1 MIPCRGANC
10 TSFELEK
17 EVSCLDKSPCR
28 GGVRA
33 VAVAFA
39 TVLAL
44 LLAVSFPGLA
54 KAADDPTITVTSQE
68 GDHTYGAYQVFKGD
82 LAKVD
87 DKQVLSNIE
96 WGTGVNSDALLTAVA
111 DANILDGVTAA
122 SSAADVAKALEGADS
137 EKALAF
143 AKLVSKNLSTTKA
156 DFTKTGDAAPFTY
169 KTGTIDPGYY
179 VVVDTDTSASALT
192 TPILQ
197 VVGPVKVESKSSV
210 PTSDKKVQEN
220 SGLAEGQVNDGETA
234 YDVRANYEI
243 GQDVPF
249 LLTGTVSKNIA
260 DYTTYKYAFV
270 DELSKGFDFNADSVE
285 VYVGTTKVDAAKYEV
300 TQETIADA
308 GDYEDGTRIRIDF
321 ANLKDVPGVTADSTI
336 TVRYTAKLNE
346 KSEAGK
352 AQPNK
357 VHVEY
362 SKSASDDE
370 GEPGKTPDT
379 EVYVF
384 TYKVDSEKV
393 DADNPKTKLEGAEFR
408 LVNADKT
415 KAATIT
421 NDKIVGWTELDGGT
435 TITVPNGGQF
445 SIEGL
450 DADVQYYLE
459 ETKAPTGY
467 NLPTGDAKYTSIKL
481 TATIKTE
488 DGQKP
493 VVDVL
498 ELDQVADATPADGTF
513 STLQIKNSKGS
524 TLPETGGIGTTIFTI
539 VGVTA
544 MVAAAGGFVLRNRK
558 KA

>member
-1 MIPCRGANC
+1 MSRQI
-10 TSFELEK
+10 SMQ
-17 EVSCLDKSPCR
+17 

-44 LLAVSFPGLA
+44 LLAVSFPGVA

-68 GDHTYGAYQVFKGD
+68 GDHTYGAYQVFKGE
-82 LAKVD
+82 LAEVD
-87 DKQVLSNIE
+87 GNKVLSNIE
-96 WGTGVNSDALLTAVA
+96 WGTGVDSAALLTAVV
-111 DANILDGVTAA
+111 DANLLDGVTAA
-122 SSAADVAKALEGADS
+122 SSAADVAKALEKADS
-137 EKALAF
+137 DKALAF
-143 AKLVSKNLSTTKA
+143 AKLVSKNLSGTKA
-156 DFTKTGDAAPFTY
+156 DFTKTGATAPFTY
-169 KTGTIDPGYY
+169 KTGKVDPGYY
-179 VVVDTDTSASALT
+179 VVVDTDTKAAALT

-197 VVGPVKVESKSSV
+197 VVGPVTVASKSSV
-210 PTSDKKVQEN
+210 PTSDKKVQETTGIDT
-220 SGLAEGQVNDGETA
+220 SKVNDGETA
-234 YDVRANYEI
+234 YNVTANYEI
-243 GQDVPF
+243 GADVPF
-249 LLTGTVSKNIA
+249 LLTGTVSKNLA
-260 DYTTYKYAFV
+260 DYKTYKYAFV
-270 DELSKGFDFNADSVE
+270 DELSKGFTFNAASVE
-285 VYVGTTKVDAAKYEV
+285 VYVGKTKVEADKYKV
-300 TQETIADA
+300 TSESITDA
-308 GDYEDGTRIRIDF
+308 GDYKDGTRIRIDF
-321 ANLKDVPGVTADSTI
+321 ANLKDVQGVTADSTI

-352 AQPNK
+352 PQPNK

-370 GEPGKTPDT
+370 GEPKGKTPEK

-393 DADNPKTKLEGAEFR
+393 DADKPETKLQGAEFR

-415 KAATIT
+415 KAAIIADGKLT
-421 NDKIVGWTELDGGT
+421 GWADNVNGGT
-435 TITVPNGGQF
+435 TLAVPAGGQF

-481 TATIKTE
+481 TATVKTE
-488 DGQKP
+488 VGQKP
-493 VVDVL
+493 AVDVL
-498 ELDQVADATPADGTF
+498 KLDQVADATPADGTF

>member
-1 MIPCRGANC
+1 MSRPISVP
-10 TSFELEK
+10 E
-17 EVSCLDKSPCR
+17 
-28 GGVRA
+28 GVRA

-44 LLAVSFPGLA
+44 LLAVSFPGVA

-82 LAKVD
+82 LADVEGK
-87 DKQVLSNIE
+87 KVLSNIE
-96 WGTGVNSDALLTAVA
+96 WGTGVNSGALLTAVA
-111 DANILDGVTAA
+111 GANLLNGITAG
-122 SSAADVAKALEGADS
+122 SSAADVAKALEGADGA
-137 EKALAF
+137 KALAF
-143 AKLVSKNLSTTKA
+143 AKLVSKNLSGTKA
-156 DFTKTGDAAPFTY
+156 DFTKTGNEAPYTY
-169 KTGTIDPGYY
+169 KTAKVDPGYY
-179 VVVDTDTSASALT
+179 VVVDTDTNAAALT

-197 VVGPVKVESKSSV
+197 VVGPVEVASKSSV
-210 PTSDKKVQEN
+210 PTSGKKVQETTGIDT
-220 SGLAEGQVNDGETA
+220 SKVNDGETA
-234 YDVRANYEI
+234 YDVTANYEI
-243 GQDVPF
+243 GADVPF

-260 DYTTYKYAFV
+260 DYNTYKYAFV
-270 DELSKGFDFNADSVE
+270 DELSKGFTFNADSVK
-285 VYVGTTKVDAAKYEV
+285 VFVGTAPVAATQYKVTSEPI
-300 TQETIADA
+300 TDA
-308 GDYEDGTRIRIDF
+308 GDYQDGTRIRIDF
-321 ANLKDVPGVTADSTI
+321 ANLKDVTGVTPDSTI

-352 AQPNK
+352 PQPNK

-393 DADNPKTKLEGAEFR
+393 DADKPETKLQGAEFR

-415 KAATIT
+415 KAATIA
-421 NDKIVGWTELDGGT
+421 DGKITGWAADVDGGT
-435 TITVPNGGQF
+435 TFAVPAGGQF

-467 NLPTGDAKYTSIKL
+467 NFPTGDAKYTSIKL
-481 TATIKTE
+481 TATVKTE
-488 DGQKP
+488 EGQKP
-493 VVDVL
+493 AVTELKLGEKTDVS
-498 ELDQVADATPADGTF
+498 PADGTF

>member
-1 MIPCRGANC
+1 MSRQI
-10 TSFELEK
+10 SMQ
-17 EVSCLDKSPCR
+17 

-44 LLAVSFPGLA
+44 LLAVSFPGVA

-68 GDHTYGAYQVFKGD
+68 GDHTYGAYQVFKGE
-82 LAKVD
+82 LAEVD
-87 DKQVLSNIE
+87 GNKVLSNIE
-96 WGTGVNSDALLTAVA
+96 WGTGVNSDALLNALVQENLLT
-111 DANILDGVTAA
+111 GVTAQ
-122 SSAADVAKALEGADS
+122 SSAADVAKALESADS
-137 EKALAF
+137 AKALAF
-143 AKLVSKNLSTTKA
+143 AKLVSKNLSATKA
-156 DFTKTGDAAPFTY
+156 DFTKTGNEAPYTY
-169 KTGTIDPGYY
+169 KTGKVDAGYY
-179 VVVDTDTSASALT
+179 VVVDTDTNAAALT

-197 VVGPVKVESKSSV
+197 VVGPVEVVSKSSV
-210 PTSDKKVQEN
+210 PTSGKKVQETTGIDT
-220 SGLAEGQVNDGETA
+220 SKVNDGETA
-234 YDVRANYEI
+234 YHVTANYEI
-243 GQDVPF
+243 GMDVPF
-249 LLTGTVSKNIA
+249 LLTGTVSKNLA
-260 DYTTYKYAFV
+260 DYKTYKYAFV
-270 DELSKGFDFNADSVE
+270 DELSKGFTFNAGSVE
-285 VYVGTTKVDAAKYEV
+285 VYVGKTKVDAGKYKV
-300 TQETIADA
+300 TSESISDA
-308 GDYEDGTRIRIDF
+308 GDYNDGTRVRVAFD
-321 ANLKDVPGVTADSTI
+321 NLKDVPGVTADSVI

-352 AQPNK
+352 PQPNK

-362 SKSASDDE
+362 SKSASEDE
-370 GEPGKTPDT
+370 GEPKGNTPDT

-393 DADNPKTKLEGAEFR
+393 DADKPETKLQGAEFR

-415 KAATIT
+415 KAATI
-421 NDKIVGWTELDGGT
+421 NNGKITGWTDLNGGT
-435 TITVPNGGQF
+435 SITVPNGGQF

-467 NLPTGDAKYTSIKL
+467 NLPSGDAKYTSIML
-481 TATIKTE
+481 TATVKA
-488 DGQKP
+488 DPGQKP
-493 VVDVL
+493 AVNVL
-498 ELDQVADATPADGTF
+498 KLGQVADTTPADGTF

>member
-1 MIPCRGANC
+1 MRTARLSN
-10 TSFELEK
+10 SRRK
-17 EVSCLDKSPCR
+17 SYVSTNLHA

-44 LLAVSFPGLA
+44 LLAVSFPGVA

-68 GDHTYGAYQVFKGD
+68 GDHTYGAYQVFKGE
-82 LAKVD
+82 LAEVD
-87 DKQVLSNIE
+87 GNKVLSNIE
-96 WGTGVNSDALLTAVA
+96 WGTGVKPTELLAAVAGANLLTG
-111 DANILDGVTAA
+111 ITAG
-122 SSAADVAKALEGADS
+122 SSAADVAKALESADS
-137 EKALAF
+137 AKALAF

-156 DFTKTGDAAPFTY
+156 DFTKSGTAAPFTY
-169 KTGTIDPGYY
+169 KTGKVDAGYY
-179 VVVDTDTSASALT
+179 VVVDTDTNAAALT

-197 VVGPVKVESKSSV
+197 VVGPVTVASKSSV
-210 PTSDKKVQEN
+210 PTSGKKVQETT
-220 SGLAEGQVNDGETA
+220 GVAENQVNDGETA
-234 YDVRANYEI
+234 YDVTANYEI
-243 GQDVPF
+243 GMDVPF

-260 DYTTYKYAFV
+260 DYTTYKYTFV
-270 DELSKGFDFNADSVE
+270 DELSKGFTFNADSVE
-285 VYVGTTKVDAAKYEV
+285 VYVGTTKVDAANYKV
-300 TQETIADA
+300 TQETITDA
-308 GDYEDGTRIRIDF
+308 GDYKDGTRIRVAFD
-321 ANLKDVPGVTADSTI
+321 NLKDVPGVTADSTI

-352 AQPNK
+352 PQPNK

-362 SKSASDDE
+362 SKSASDDQ

-393 DADNPKTKLEGAEFR
+393 DADKPETKLQGAEFR

-415 KAATIT
+415 KAAIISNGKIT
-421 NDKIVGWTELDGGT
+421 GWAADVAGGT
-435 TITVPNGGQF
+435 TFAVPAGGKF
-445 SIEGL
+445 SVEGL

-481 TATIKTE
+481 TATVKTQE
-488 DGQKP
+488 GQKP
-493 VVDVL
+493 AVDVL
-498 ELDQVADATPADGTF
+498 QLGADADKTPADGTF

>member
-1 MIPCRGANC
+1 M
-10 TSFELEK
+10 
-17 EVSCLDKSPCR
+17 
-28 GGVRA
+28 
-33 VAVAFA
+33 
-39 TVLAL
+39 
-44 LLAVSFPGLA
+44 A

-68 GDHTYGAYQVFKGD
+68 GDHTYGAYQVFKGV
-82 LAKVD
+82 LADVD
-87 DKQVLSNIE
+87 GNKVLSNIE
-96 WGTGVNSDALLTAVA
+96 WGTGVKSTELLTAVA
-111 DANILDGVTAA
+111 GANLLDGVTAG
-122 SSAADVAKALEGADS
+122 SSAADVAKALEKAGSD
-137 EKALAF
+137 KALAF
-143 AKLVSKNLSTTKA
+143 AKLVSKNLSGTKA
-156 DFTKTGDAAPFTY
+156 DFTKTGNEAPYTY
-169 KTGTIDPGYY
+169 KTGKVDAGYY
-179 VVVDTDTSASALT
+179 VVVDTGTNASALT

-197 VVGPVKVESKSSV
+197 VVGPVEVASKSSV
-210 PTSDKKVQEN
+210 PTSDKKVQETTGIDT
-220 SGLAEGQVNDGETA
+220 SKVNDGETA
-234 YDVRANYEI
+234 YDVTANYEI
-243 GQDVPF
+243 GADVPF

-260 DYTTYKYAFV
+260 DYKTYKYAFV
-270 DELSKGFDFNADSVE
+270 DELSKGFTFNADSVE
-285 VYVGTTKVDAAKYEV
+285 VYVGKTKVEADKYKV
-300 TQETIADA
+300 TSESITDA
-308 GDYEDGTRIRIDF
+308 GDYKDGTRIRIDF
-321 ANLKDVPGVTADSTI
+321 ANLKDVQGVTADSTI

-352 AQPNK
+352 PQPNK

-370 GEPGKTPDT
+370 GEPKGKTPEK

-393 DADNPKTKLEGAEFR
+393 DADKPETKLQGAEFR

-415 KAATIT
+415 KAAIIADGKLT
-421 NDKIVGWTELDGGT
+421 GWADNVNGGT
-435 TITVPNGGQF
+435 TLAVPAGGQF

-481 TATIKTE
+481 TATVKTE
-488 DGQKP
+488 VGQKP
-493 VVDVL
+493 AVDVL
-498 ELDQVADATPADGTF
+498 KLDQVADATPADGTF

>member
-1 MIPCRGANC
+1 MSRPISVP
-10 TSFELEK
+10 E
-17 EVSCLDKSPCR
+17 
-28 GGVRA
+28 GVRA

-44 LLAVSFPGLA
+44 LLAVSFPGVA
-54 KAADDPTITVTSQE
+54 KAADEPTITVTSQE
-68 GDHTYGAYQVFKGD
+68 GDHMYGAYQVFKGD
-82 LAKVD
+82 LADVEGK
-87 DKQVLSNIE
+87 KVLSNIE

-111 DANILDGVTAA
+111 GANLLNGITAG
-122 SSAADVAKALEGADS
+122 SSAADVAKALEGADGA
-137 EKALAF
+137 KALAF
-143 AKLVSKNLSTTKA
+143 AKLVSKNLSGTKA
-156 DFTKTGDAAPFTY
+156 DFTKTGNEAPYTY
-169 KTGTIDPGYY
+169 KTAKVDPGYY
-179 VVVDTDTSASALT
+179 VVVDTDTNAAALT

-197 VVGPVKVESKSSV
+197 VVGPVEVASKSSV
-210 PTSDKKVQEN
+210 PTSGKKVQETTGIDT
-220 SGLAEGQVNDGETA
+220 SKVNDGVTA
-234 YDVRANYEI
+234 YDVTANYEI
-243 GQDVPF
+243 GADVPF

-260 DYTTYKYAFV
+260 DYKTYKYAFV
-270 DELSKGFDFNADSVE
+270 DELSKGFTFNADSVE
-285 VYVGTTKVDAAKYEV
+285 VYVGKTKVEADKYKV
-300 TQETIADA
+300 TSEKIADA
-308 GDYEDGTRIRIDF
+308 GDYKDGTRIRIDF
-321 ANLKDVPGVTADSTI
+321 ANLKDVRGVTADSTI

-352 AQPNK
+352 PQPNK

-393 DADNPKTKLEGAEFR
+393 DADKPETKLQGAEFR

-415 KAATIT
+415 KAAIIADGKLT
-421 NDKIVGWTELDGGT
+421 GWADTVDGGT
-435 TITVPNGGQF
+435 PFAVPAGGQF

-481 TATIKTE
+481 TATLKTE
-488 DGQKP
+488 NGQKP
-493 VVDVL
+493 AVT
-498 ELDQVADATPADGTF
+498 ELKLGADADKTPADGTF

>member
-1 MIPCRGANC
+1 MRTARLSN
-10 TSFELEK
+10 SRRK
-17 EVSCLDKSPCR
+17 SYVSTNLHA

-44 LLAVSFPGLA
+44 LLAVSFPGVA

-68 GDHTYGAYQVFKGD
+68 GDHTYGAYQVFKGE
-82 LAKVD
+82 LAEVD
-87 DKQVLSNIE
+87 GNKVLSNIE
-96 WGTGVNSDALLTAVA
+96 WGTGVKPTELLAAVAGANLLTG
-111 DANILDGVTAA
+111 ITAG
-122 SSAADVAKALEGADS
+122 SSAADVAKALESADS
-137 EKALAF
+137 AKALAF
-143 AKLVSKNLSTTKA
+143 AKLVSKNLSNTKV
-156 DFTKTGDAAPFTY
+156 DFTKSGTAAPFTY
-169 KTGTIDPGYY
+169 KTGKVDAGYY
-179 VVVDTDTSASALT
+179 VVVDTDTNAAALT

-197 VVGPVKVESKSSV
+197 VVGPVTVASKSSV
-210 PTSDKKVQEN
+210 PTSGKKVQETT
-220 SGLAEGQVNDGETA
+220 GVAENQVNDGETA
-234 YDVRANYEI
+234 YDVTANYEI
-243 GQDVPF
+243 GMDVPF

-260 DYTTYKYAFV
+260 DYTTYKYTFV
-270 DELSKGFDFNADSVE
+270 DELSKGFTFNADSVE
-285 VYVGTTKVDAAKYEV
+285 VYVGTTKVDAANYKV
-300 TQETIADA
+300 TQETITDA
-308 GDYEDGTRIRIDF
+308 GDYKDGTRIRVAFD
-321 ANLKDVPGVTADSTI
+321 NLKDVPGVTADSTI

-352 AQPNK
+352 PQPNK

-362 SKSASDDE
+362 SKSASDDQ

-393 DADNPKTKLEGAEFR
+393 DADKPETKLQGAEFR
-408 LVNADKT
+408 LVNADKS
-415 KAATIT
+415 KAAVISDGKIT
-421 NDKIVGWTELDGGT
+421 GWAADVAGGT
-435 TITVPNGGQF
+435 TFAVPAGGKF
-445 SIEGL
+445 SVEGL

-481 TATIKTE
+481 TATVKTQE
-488 DGQKP
+488 GQKP
-493 VVDVL
+493 AVDVL
-498 ELDQVADATPADGTF
+498 KLGADTDKTPADGTF

>member
-1 MIPCRGANC
+1 MSRQI
-10 TSFELEK
+10 SMQ
-17 EVSCLDKSPCR
+17 

-39 TVLAL
+39 AVLAL
-44 LLAVSFPGLA
+44 LLAVSFPGVA

-68 GDHTYGAYQVFKGD
+68 GDHTYGAYQVFKGE
-82 LAKVD
+82 LAEVD
-87 DKQVLSNIE
+87 GNKVLSNIE
-96 WGTGVNSDALLTAVA
+96 WGTGVNSDALLNALVQENLLT
-111 DANILDGVTAA
+111 GVTAQ
-122 SSAADVAKALEGADS
+122 SSAADVAKALESADS
-137 EKALAF
+137 AKALAF
-143 AKLVSKNLSTTKA
+143 AKLVSKNLSATKA
-156 DFTKTGDAAPFTY
+156 DFTKTGNEAPYTY
-169 KTGTIDPGYY
+169 KTGKVDAGYY
-179 VVVDTDTSASALT
+179 VVVDTDTNAAALT

-197 VVGPVKVESKSSV
+197 VVGPVTVASKSSV
-210 PTSDKKVQEN
+210 PTSGKKVQETTGIDT
-220 SGLAEGQVNDGETA
+220 SKVNDGETA
-234 YDVRANYEI
+234 YDVTANYEI
-243 GQDVPF
+243 GANVPF

-260 DYTTYKYAFV
+260 DYTTYKYTFV
-270 DELSKGFDFNADSVE
+270 DELSKGFTFNADSVE
-285 VYVGTTKVDAAKYEV
+285 VYVGTTKVDAGKYAV
-300 TQETIADA
+300 SQENITDA
-308 GDYEDGTRIRIDF
+308 GNYQDGTRIRVAFD
-321 ANLKDVPGVTADSTI
+321 NLKDVPGVTADSTI

-352 AQPNK
+352 PQPNK

-362 SKSASDDE
+362 SKSASDDQ

-393 DADNPKTKLEGAEFR
+393 DADKPETKLQGAEFR
-408 LVNADKT
+408 LVNADKS
-415 KAATIT
+415 KAAIISNGKIT
-421 NDKIVGWTELDGGT
+421 GWAADVAGGT
-435 TITVPNGGQF
+435 TFEVPAGGKF
-445 SIEGL
+445 SVEGL

-481 TATIKTE
+481 TATVKTQE
-488 DGQKP
+488 GQKP
-493 VVDVL
+493 AVDVL
-498 ELDQVADATPADGTF
+498 QLGADTDKTPADGTF

>member
-1 MIPCRGANC
+1 MRTARLSN
-10 TSFELEK
+10 SRRK
-17 EVSCLDKSPCR
+17 SYVSTNLHA

-44 LLAVSFPGLA
+44 LLAVSFPGVA

-68 GDHTYGAYQVFKGD
+68 GDHTYGAYQVFKGE
-82 LAKVD
+82 LAEVD
-87 DKQVLSNIE
+87 GNKVLSNIE
-96 WGTGVNSDALLTAVA
+96 WGTGVKPTELLAAVAGANLLTG
-111 DANILDGVTAA
+111 ITAG
-122 SSAADVAKALEGADS
+122 SSAADVAKALEKADS
-137 EKALAF
+137 DKALAF
-143 AKLVSKNLSTTKA
+143 AKLVSKNLSGTKA
-156 DFTKTGDAAPFTY
+156 DFTKTGATAPFTY
-169 KTGTIDPGYY
+169 KTGKVDPGYY
-179 VVVDTDTSASALT
+179 VVVDTDTKAAALT

-197 VVGPVKVESKSSV
+197 VVGPVTVASKSSV
-210 PTSDKKVQEN
+210 PTSDKKVQETTGIDT
-220 SGLAEGQVNDGETA
+220 SKVNDGETA
-234 YDVRANYEI
+234 YNVTANYEI
-243 GQDVPF
+243 GADVPF

-260 DYTTYKYAFV
+260 DYTTYKYTFV
-270 DELSKGFDFNADSVE
+270 DELSKGFTFNADSVE
-285 VYVGTTKVDAAKYEV
+285 VYVGKTKVDAGKYKV
-300 TQETIADA
+300 TSESISDA
-308 GDYEDGTRIRIDF
+308 GDYNDGTRVRVAFD
-321 ANLKDVPGVTADSTI
+321 NLKDVPGVTADSVI

-352 AQPNK
+352 PQPNK

-362 SKSASDDE
+362 SKSASDDQ

-393 DADNPKTKLEGAEFR
+393 DADKPETKLQGAEFR

-415 KAATIT
+415 KAATI
-421 NDKIVGWTELDGGT
+421 NNGKITGWTELDSGSV
-435 TITVPNGGQF
+435 ITVPNGGQF

-467 NLPTGDAKYTSIKL
+467 NLPSGDAKYTSIML
-481 TATIKTE
+481 TATVKA
-488 DGQKP
+488 DPGQKP
-493 VVDVL
+493 AVNVL
-498 ELDQVADATPADGTF
+498 KLGQVADTTPADGTF

>member
-1 MIPCRGANC
+1 MRTARLSN
-10 TSFELEK
+10 SRRK
-17 EVSCLDKSPCR
+17 SHVSTNLHA

-54 KAADDPTITVTSQE
+54 KAAGNPEITVTSHE

-82 LAKVD
+82 LAEVD
-87 DKQVLSNIE
+87 GTQVLSNIE
-96 WGTGVNSDALLTAVA
+96 WGTGVKSADLLNALVQENLLT
-111 DANILDGVTAA
+111 GVTAQ

-137 EKALAF
+137 AKALAF
-143 AKLVSKNLSTTKA
+143 AKLVSKNLSTTKS
-156 DFTKTGDAAPFTY
+156 DFTKSGTAAPFTY
-169 KTGTIDPGYY
+169 KTGTVAAGYY
-179 VVVDTDTSASALT
+179 VVVDTDTNASALT

-197 VVGPVKVESKSSV
+197 VVGPVTVESKSSV
-210 PTSDKKVQEN
+210 PTSGKKVQETTGIDT
-220 SGLAEGQVNDGETA
+220 SKVNDGETA
-234 YDVRANYEI
+234 YDVTANYEI
-243 GQDVPF
+243 GADVPF
-249 LLTGTVSKNIA
+249 LLDGTVSQNIA

-270 DELSKGFDFNADSVE
+270 DELSKGFTFNADSVE
-285 VYVGTTKVDAAKYEV
+285 VYVGTTKVDATKYTV
-300 TQETIADA
+300 TQETITDA
-308 GDYEDGTRIRIDF
+308 GKYQDGTRIRVAF
-321 ANLKDVPGVTADSTI
+321 ANLKDVPGVDANSKI

-352 AQPNK
+352 PQPNK

-362 SKSASDDE
+362 SKKASDDQ
-370 GEPGKTPDT
+370 GEPTGETPDK
-379 EVYVF
+379 EVFVF

-393 DADNPKTKLEGAEFR
+393 DADKPETKLQGAEFR
-408 LVNADKT
+408 LLNADKS
-415 KAATIT
+415 KAAIISDGKIT
-421 NDKIVGWTELDGGT
+421 GWAADVAGGT
-435 TITVPNGGQF
+435 TFEVPAGGKF
-445 SIEGL
+445 SVEGL

-459 ETKAPTGY
+459 ETKAPAGY
-467 NLPTGDAKYTSIKL
+467 NLPSGNAKYTSIKL
-481 TATIKTE
+481 AATIKTE
-488 DGQKP
+488 EGKDP
-493 VVDVL
+493 AVNVL
-498 ELDQVADATPADGTF
+498 KLDQVADTTPADGTF

>member
-1 MIPCRGANC
+1 MRTARLSN
-10 TSFELEK
+10 SRRK
-17 EVSCLDKSPCR
+17 SYVSTNLHAG

-39 TVLAL
+39 AVLAL
-44 LLAVSFPGLA
+44 LLAVSFPGVA

-68 GDHTYGAYQVFKGD
+68 GDHTYGAYQVFKGE
-82 LAKVD
+82 LAEVD
-87 DKQVLSNIE
+87 GNKVLSNIE
-96 WGTGVNSDALLTAVA
+96 WGTGVKSADLLNALVQENLLT
-111 DANILDGVTAA
+111 GVTAQ
-122 SSAADVAKALEGADS
+122 SSAADVAKALESADS
-137 EKALAF
+137 AKALAF

-156 DFTKTGDAAPFTY
+156 DFTKSGTAAPFTY
-169 KTGTIDPGYY
+169 KTGTVAAGYY
-179 VVVDTDTSASALT
+179 VVVDTDTNAAALT

-197 VVGPVKVESKSSV
+197 VVGPVTVASKSSV
-210 PTSDKKVQEN
+210 PTSDKKVQETTGIDT
-220 SGLAEGQVNDGETA
+220 SKVNDGETA
-234 YDVRANYEI
+234 YDVTANYEI
-243 GQDVPF
+243 GADVPF
-249 LLTGTVSKNIA
+249 LLTGTVSKNLA
-260 DYTTYKYAFV
+260 DYKTYKYAFV
-270 DELSKGFDFNADSVE
+270 DELSKGFTFNADSVE
-285 VYVGTTKVDAAKYEV
+285 VYVGKTKVDAGKYKV
-300 TQETIADA
+300 TSESISDA
-308 GDYEDGTRIRIDF
+308 GDYNDGTRVRVAFD
-321 ANLKDVPGVTADSTI
+321 NLKDVPGVTADSVI

-352 AQPNK
+352 PQPNK

-362 SKSASDDE
+362 SKSASEDE
-370 GEPGKTPDT
+370 GEPKGNTPDK
-379 EVYVF
+379 EVFVF

-393 DADNPKTKLEGAEFR
+393 DADKPDTKLQGAEFR

-415 KAATIT
+415 KAATI
-421 NDKIVGWTELDGGT
+421 NNGKITGWTELDSGSV
-435 TITVPNGGQF
+435 ITVPNGGQF

-467 NLPTGDAKYTSIKL
+467 NLPSDDAKYTSIML
-481 TATIKTE
+481 TATVKA
-488 DGQKP
+488 DPGQKP
-493 VVDVL
+493 AVT
-498 ELDQVADATPADGTF
+498 ELKLGQKADASPADGTF

>member
-1 MIPCRGANC
+1 MSRPISVP
-10 TSFELEK
+10 E
-17 EVSCLDKSPCR
+17 
-28 GGVRA
+28 GVRA

-44 LLAVSFPGLA
+44 LLAVSFPGVA

-82 LAKVD
+82 LADVD
-87 DKQVLSNIE
+87 GNKVLSNIE

-111 DANILDGVTAA
+111 GANLLNGITAG
-122 SSAADVAKALEGADS
+122 SSAADVAKALEGADGA
-137 EKALAF
+137 KALAF
-143 AKLVSKNLSTTKA
+143 AKLVSKNLSGTKA
-156 DFTKTGDAAPFTY
+156 DFTKTGNEAPYTY
-169 KTGTIDPGYY
+169 KTAKVDPGYY
-179 VVVDTDTSASALT
+179 VVVDTDTNAAALT

-197 VVGPVKVESKSSV
+197 VVGPVEVASKSSV
-210 PTSDKKVQEN
+210 PTSGKKVQETTGIDT
-220 SGLAEGQVNDGETA
+220 SKVNDGVTA
-234 YDVRANYEI
+234 YDVTANYEI
-243 GQDVPF
+243 GADVPF

-270 DELSKGFDFNADSVE
+270 DELSKGFTFNAESVK
-285 VYVGTTKVDAAKYEV
+285 VFVGTTPVAATQYKVTSEPI
-300 TQETIADA
+300 TDA
-308 GDYEDGTRIRIDF
+308 GDYQDGTRIRIDF
-321 ANLKDVPGVTADSTI
+321 ANLKDVTGVTPDSTI

-352 AQPNK
+352 PQPNK

-393 DADNPKTKLEGAEFR
+393 DADKPETKLQGAEFR

-415 KAATIT
+415 KAATIA
-421 NDKIVGWTELDGGT
+421 DGKITGWAADVDGGT
-435 TITVPNGGQF
+435 TFAVPAGGQF

-459 ETKAPTGY
+459 ETKAPAGY
-467 NLPTGDAKYTSIKL
+467 NLPSGDAKYTSIKL
-481 TATIKTE
+481 TATVKTE
-488 DGQKP
+488 EGKKP
-493 VVDVL
+493 VVNELKLGEKTDVS
-498 ELDQVADATPADGTF
+498 PADGTF

>member
-1 MIPCRGANC
+1 M
-10 TSFELEK
+10 
-17 EVSCLDKSPCR
+17 
-28 GGVRA
+28 
-33 VAVAFA
+33 
-39 TVLAL
+39 
-44 LLAVSFPGLA
+44 
-54 KAADDPTITVTSQE
+54 
-68 GDHTYGAYQVFKGD
+68 
-82 LAKVD
+82 
-87 DKQVLSNIE
+87 
-96 WGTGVNSDALLTAVA
+96 
-111 DANILDGVTAA
+111 
-122 SSAADVAKALEGADS
+122 
-137 EKALAF
+137 
-143 AKLVSKNLSTTKA
+143 
-156 DFTKTGDAAPFTY
+156 
-169 KTGTIDPGYY
+169 
-179 VVVDTDTSASALT
+179 DTDTNATALT

-197 VVGPVKVESKSSV
+197 VVGPVEVASKSSV
-210 PTSDKKVQEN
+210 PTSDKKVQEPTGVTEN
-220 SGLAEGQVNDGETA
+220 QVNDGETA
-234 YDVRANYEI
+234 YDVTANYEI
-243 GQDVPF
+243 GADVPF
-249 LLTGTVSKNIA
+249 LLTGTVSKNLA
-260 DYTTYKYAFV
+260 DYKTYKYAFV
-270 DELSKGFDFNADSVE
+270 DELSKGFDFNNDVE
-285 VYVGTTKVDAAKYEV
+285 VYVGTTKVDAANYAVSSEK
-300 TQETIADA
+300 IADA
-308 GDYEDGTRIRIDF
+308 GDYQDGTRIRIDF

-408 LVNADKT
+408 LVNAEKT

>member
-1 MIPCRGANC
+1 MSRQISMQG
-10 TSFELEK
+10 
-17 EVSCLDKSPCR
+17 

-39 TVLAL
+39 AVLAL
-44 LLAVSFPGLA
+44 LLAVSFPGVA

-68 GDHTYGAYQVFKGD
+68 GDHTYGAYQVFKGE
-82 LAKVD
+82 LAEVD
-87 DKQVLSNIE
+87 GNKVLSNIE
-96 WGTGVNSDALLTAVA
+96 WGTGVKSADLLNALVQENLLT
-111 DANILDGVTAA
+111 GVTAQ
-122 SSAADVAKALEGADS
+122 SSAADVAKALESADS
-137 EKALAF
+137 AKALAF

-156 DFTKTGDAAPFTY
+156 DFTKSGTAAPFTY
-169 KTGTIDPGYY
+169 KTGKVDAGYY
-179 VVVDTDTSASALT
+179 VVVDTDTNAAALT

-197 VVGPVKVESKSSV
+197 VVGPVTVASKSSV
-210 PTSDKKVQEN
+210 PTSGKKVQETT
-220 SGLAEGQVNDGETA
+220 GVDATKVNDGETA
-234 YDVRANYEI
+234 YDVTANYEI
-243 GQDVPF
+243 GMDVPF

-260 DYTTYKYAFV
+260 DYTTYKYTFV
-270 DELSKGFDFNADSVE
+270 DELSKGFTFNADSVE
-285 VYVGTTKVDAAKYEV
+285 VYVGTTKVDATKYTV
-300 TQETIADA
+300 THETITDA
-308 GDYEDGTRIRIDF
+308 GDYKDGTRIRVAFD
-321 ANLKDVPGVTADSTI
+321 NLKDVPGVTADSTI

-352 AQPNK
+352 PQPNK

-362 SKSASDDE
+362 SKSASDDQ

-393 DADNPKTKLEGAEFR
+393 DADKPETKLQGAEFR

-415 KAATIT
+415 KAATI
-421 NDKIVGWTELDGGT
+421 NNGKITGWTDLNGGT
-435 TITVPNGGQF
+435 SITVPNGGQF

-459 ETKAPTGY
+459 ETKAPAGY

-481 TATIKTE
+481 TATVKTQE
-488 DGQKP
+488 GQKP
-493 VVDVL
+493 AVDVL
-498 ELDQVADATPADGTF
+498 KLGADTDKTPADGTF

-539 VGVTA
+539 VGVSA

>member
-1 MIPCRGANC
+1 MSRQI
-10 TSFELEK
+10 S
-17 EVSCLDKSPCR
+17 VQ

-39 TVLAL
+39 AVLAL
-44 LLAVSFPGLA
+44 LLAVSFPGVA

-68 GDHTYGAYQVFKGD
+68 GDHTYGAYQVFKGE
-82 LAKVD
+82 LAEVD
-87 DKQVLSNIE
+87 GNKVLSNIE
-96 WGTGVNSDALLTAVA
+96 WGTGVNSDALLNALVQENLLT
-111 DANILDGVTAA
+111 GVTAQ
-122 SSAADVAKALEGADS
+122 SSAADVAKALESADS
-137 EKALAF
+137 AKALAF

-156 DFTKTGDAAPFTY
+156 DFTKTGTAAPFTY
-169 KTGTIDPGYY
+169 KTGKVDAGYY
-179 VVVDTDTSASALT
+179 VVVDTDTNAAALT

-197 VVGPVKVESKSSV
+197 VVGPVEVASKSSV
-210 PTSDKKVQEN
+210 PTSGKKVQETT
-220 SGLAEGQVNDGETA
+220 GIDATKVNDGETA
-234 YDVRANYEI
+234 YDVTANYEI
-243 GQDVPF
+243 GMDVPF

-260 DYTTYKYAFV
+260 DYTTYKYTFV
-270 DELSKGFDFNADSVE
+270 DELSKGFTFNADSVE
-285 VYVGTTKVDAAKYEV
+285 VYVGTTKVDAANYKV
-300 TQETIADA
+300 TQETITDA
-308 GDYEDGTRIRIDF
+308 GDYKDGTRIRVAFD
-321 ANLKDVPGVTADSTI
+321 NLKDVPGVTADSTI

-352 AQPNK
+352 PQPNK

-362 SKSASDDE
+362 SKSASDDQ

-393 DADNPKTKLEGAEFR
+393 DADKPETKLQGAEFR

-415 KAATIT
+415 KAATI
-421 NDKIVGWTELDGGT
+421 NNGKITGWTDLNGGT
-435 TITVPNGGQF
+435 SITVPNGGQF

-450 DADVQYYLE
+450 DAGVQYYLE
-459 ETKAPTGY
+459 ETKAPAGY

-481 TATIKTE
+481 TATVKTQE
-488 DGQKP
+488 GQKP
-493 VVDVL
+493 AVDVL
-498 ELDQVADATPADGTF
+498 QLGADTDKTPADGTF

>member
-1 MIPCRGANC
+1 MRTARLSN
-10 TSFELEK
+10 SRRK
-17 EVSCLDKSPCR
+17 SYVSTNLYAG

-44 LLAVSFPGLA
+44 LLAVSFPGVA

-68 GDHTYGAYQVFKGD
+68 GDHTYGAYQVFKGE
-82 LAKVD
+82 LAEVD
-87 DKQVLSNIE
+87 GNKVLSNIE
-96 WGTGVNSDALLTAVA
+96 WGTGVKPTELLAAVAGANLLTG
-111 DANILDGVTAA
+111 ITAG
-122 SSAADVAKALEGADS
+122 SSAADVAKALEGADNA
-137 EKALAF
+137 KALAF

-156 DFTKTGDAAPFTY
+156 DFTKSGTAAPFTY
-169 KTGTIDPGYY
+169 KTGKVDAGYY
-179 VVVDTDTSASALT
+179 VVVDTDTNAAALT

-197 VVGPVKVESKSSV
+197 VVGPVTVASKSSV
-210 PTSDKKVQEN
+210 PTSGKKVQETT
-220 SGLAEGQVNDGETA
+220 GVAENQVNDGETA
-234 YDVRANYEI
+234 YDVTANYEI
-243 GQDVPF
+243 GMDVPF

-260 DYTTYKYAFV
+260 DYTTYKYTFV
-270 DELSKGFDFNADSVE
+270 DELSKGFTFNADSVE
-285 VYVGTTKVDAAKYEV
+285 VYVGTTKVDVAKYTV
-300 TQETIADA
+300 TQETITDA
-308 GDYEDGTRIRIDF
+308 GDYKDGTRIRVAFD
-321 ANLKDVPGVTADSTI
+321 NLKDVPGVTADSTI

-352 AQPNK
+352 PQPNK

-362 SKSASDDE
+362 SKSASDDQ

-393 DADNPKTKLEGAEFR
+393 DADKPETKLQGAEFR

-415 KAATIT
+415 KAATI
-421 NDKIVGWTELDGGT
+421 NNGKITGWTELNGGT
-435 TITVPNGGQF
+435 SITVPNGGQF

-481 TATIKTE
+481 TATVKTQE
-488 DGQKP
+488 GQKP
-493 VVDVL
+493 AVDVL
-498 ELDQVADATPADGTF
+498 QLGADTDKTPADGTF

-539 VGVTA
+539 IGVTA

>member
-1 MIPCRGANC
+1 MRTARLSN
-10 TSFELEK
+10 SRRK
-17 EVSCLDKSPCR
+17 SYVSTNLHA

-44 LLAVSFPGLA
+44 LLAVSFPGVA

-68 GDHTYGAYQVFKGD
+68 GDHTYGAYQVFKGE
-82 LAKVD
+82 LAEVD
-87 DKQVLSNIE
+87 GNKVLSNIE
-96 WGTGVNSDALLTAVA
+96 WGAGVNSDALLNALVQENLLT
-111 DANILDGVTAA
+111 GVTAQ
-122 SSAADVAKALEGADS
+122 SSAADVAKALESADS
-137 EKALAF
+137 AKALAF
-143 AKLVSKNLSTTKA
+143 AKLVSKNLSGTKA
-156 DFTKTGDAAPFTY
+156 DFTKTGATAPFTY
-169 KTGTIDPGYY
+169 KTGKVDPGYY
-179 VVVDTDTSASALT
+179 VVVDTDTKAAALT

-197 VVGPVKVESKSSV
+197 VVGPVTVASKSSV
-210 PTSDKKVQEN
+210 PTSDKKVQETTGIDT
-220 SGLAEGQVNDGETA
+220 SKVNDGETA
-234 YDVRANYEI
+234 YNVTANYEI
-243 GQDVPF
+243 GADVPF
-249 LLTGTVSKNIA
+249 LLTGTVSKNLA
-260 DYTTYKYAFV
+260 DYKTYKYAFV
-270 DELSKGFDFNADSVE
+270 DELSKGFTFNADSVE
-285 VYVGTTKVDAAKYEV
+285 VYVGKTKVEADKYKV
-300 TQETIADA
+300 TSESITDA
-308 GDYEDGTRIRIDF
+308 GDYKDGTRIRIDF
-321 ANLKDVPGVTADSTI
+321 ANLKDVQGVTADSTI

-352 AQPNK
+352 PQPNK

-370 GEPGKTPDT
+370 GEPKGKTPEK

-393 DADNPKTKLEGAEFR
+393 DADKPETKLQGAEFR

-415 KAATIT
+415 KAAIIADGKLT
-421 NDKIVGWTELDGGT
+421 GWADNVNGGT
-435 TITVPNGGQF
+435 TLAVPAGGQF

-481 TATIKTE
+481 TATVKTE
-488 DGQKP
+488 VGQKP
-493 VVDVL
+493 AVDVL
-498 ELDQVADATPADGTF
+498 KLDQVADATPADGTF

>member
-1 MIPCRGANC
+1 MSRQISMQG
-10 TSFELEK
+10 
-17 EVSCLDKSPCR
+17 

-44 LLAVSFPGLA
+44 LLAVSFPGVA

-68 GDHTYGAYQVFKGD
+68 GDHTYGAYQVFKGE
-82 LAKVD
+82 LAEVD
-87 DKQVLSNIE
+87 GNKVLSNIE
-96 WGTGVNSDALLTAVA
+96 WGTGVKPTELLAAVAGANLLTG
-111 DANILDGVTAA
+111 ITAG
-122 SSAADVAKALEGADS
+122 SSAADVAKALESADS
-137 EKALAF
+137 AKALAF

-156 DFTKTGDAAPFTY
+156 DFTKSGTAAPFTY
-169 KTGTIDPGYY
+169 KTGTVAAGYY
-179 VVVDTDTSASALT
+179 VVVDTDTNAAALT

-197 VVGPVKVESKSSV
+197 VVGPVEVASKSSV
-210 PTSDKKVQEN
+210 PTSGKKVQETTGIDT
-220 SGLAEGQVNDGETA
+220 SKVNDGETA
-234 YDVRANYEI
+234 YDVTANYEI
-243 GQDVPF
+243 GANVPF
-249 LLTGTVSKNIA
+249 LLDGTVSQNIA
-260 DYTTYKYAFV
+260 DYKTYKYAFV
-270 DELSKGFDFNADSVE
+270 DELSKGFTFNADSVE
-285 VYVGTTKVDAAKYEV
+285 VYVGTTKVDAAKYTV

-308 GDYEDGTRIRIDF
+308 GKYKDGTRIRVAFD
-321 ANLKDVPGVTADSTI
+321 NLKDVPGVDANSKI

-352 AQPNK
+352 PQPNK

-370 GEPGKTPDT
+370 GEPKGKTPEK

-393 DADNPKTKLEGAEFR
+393 DADKPETKLQGAEFR

-415 KAATIT
+415 KAATI
-421 NDKIVGWTELDGGT
+421 NNGKITGWTELDSGSV
-435 TITVPNGGQF
+435 ITVPNGGQF

-481 TATIKTE
+481 TATVKTE
-488 DGQKP
+488 VGQKP
-493 VVDVL
+493 AVDVL
-498 ELDQVADATPADGTF
+498 KLDQVADATPADGTF

>member
-1 MIPCRGANC
+1 MRTARLSN
-10 TSFELEK
+10 SRRK
-17 EVSCLDKSPCR
+17 SYVSTNLRS

-44 LLAVSFPGLA
+44 LLAVSFPGVA

-68 GDHTYGAYQVFKGD
+68 GDHTYGAYQVFKGE
-82 LAKVD
+82 LADVD
-87 DKQVLSNIE
+87 GNKVLSNIE
-96 WGTGVNSDALLTAVA
+96 WGTGVNSDALLNALVQENLLT
-111 DANILDGVTAA
+111 GVTAQ
-122 SSAADVAKALEGADS
+122 SSAADVAKALESADS
-137 EKALAF
+137 AKALAF

-156 DFTKTGDAAPFTY
+156 DFTKSGTAAPFTY
-169 KTGTIDPGYY
+169 KTGTVAAGYY
-179 VVVDTDTSASALT
+179 VVVDTDTNAAALT

-197 VVGPVKVESKSSV
+197 VVGPVEVASKSSV
-210 PTSDKKVQEN
+210 PTSGKKVQETTGIDT
-220 SGLAEGQVNDGETA
+220 SKVNDGETA
-234 YDVRANYEI
+234 YEVTANYEI
-243 GQDVPF
+243 GANVPF
-249 LLTGTVSKNIA
+249 LLDGTVSQNIA
-260 DYTTYKYAFV
+260 DYKTYKYAFV
-270 DELSKGFDFNADSVE
+270 DELSKGFTFNADSVE
-285 VYVGTTKVDAAKYEV
+285 VYVGTTKVDAAKYTV

-308 GDYEDGTRIRIDF
+308 GDYKDGTRIRVAFD
-321 ANLKDVPGVTADSTI
+321 NLKDVPGVDANSKI

-352 AQPNK
+352 PQPNK

-362 SKSASDDE
+362 SKKASDDQ
-370 GEPGKTPDT
+370 GEPKGNTPDK
-379 EVYVF
+379 EVFVF

-393 DADNPKTKLEGAEFR
+393 DADKPETKLQGAEFR

-415 KAATIT
+415 KAATI
-421 NDKIVGWTELDGGT
+421 NNGKITGWTDLNGGT
-435 TITVPNGGQF
+435 SITVPNGGQF

-459 ETKAPTGY
+459 ETKAPAGY

-481 TATIKTE
+481 TATVKTQE
-488 DGQKP
+488 GQKP
-493 VVDVL
+493 AVDVL
-498 ELDQVADATPADGTF
+498 KLGADTDKTPADGTF

>member
-1 MIPCRGANC
+1 MSRQISVQR
-10 TSFELEK
+10 
-17 EVSCLDKSPCR
+17 
-28 GGVRA
+28 GVRA

-82 LAKVD
+82 LADVD
-87 DKQVLSNIE
+87 GKKVLSNIE
-96 WGTGVNSDALLTAVA
+96 WGTGVKSTELLAAVA
-111 DANILDGVTAA
+111 GANLLDGVTAG
-122 SSAADVAKALEGADS
+122 SSAADVAKALEKADS
-137 EKALAF
+137 DTALAF
-143 AKLVSKNLSTTKA
+143 AKLVSKNLSDTKA
-156 DFTKTGDAAPFTY
+156 VFTKSGDAAPFTY
-169 KTGTIDPGYY
+169 KTGKVSPGYY
-179 VVVDTDTSASALT
+179 VVVDTDTNAAALT

-197 VVGPVKVESKSSV
+197 VVGPVEVASKSSV
-210 PTSDKKVQEN
+210 PTSDKKVQETTGIDA
-220 SGLAEGQVNDGETA
+220 SKVNDGETA
-234 YDVRANYEI
+234 YDVTANYEI
-243 GQDVPF
+243 GADVPF
-249 LLTGTVSKNIA
+249 LLTGTVSKNLA
-260 DYTTYKYAFV
+260 DYKTYKYAFV

-285 VYVGTTKVDAAKYEV
+285 VYVGATKVDAGKYTV
-300 TQETIADA
+300 TSEKIADA
-308 GDYEDGTRIRIDF
+308 GDYQDGTRIRIDF

-352 AQPNK
+352 PQPNK

-370 GEPGKTPDT
+370 GEPTGKTPDK
-379 EVYVF
+379 EVFVF

-393 DADNPKTKLEGAEFR
+393 DADKPETKLEGAEFR

-415 KAATIT
+415 KAATIS
-421 NDKIVGWTELDGGT
+421 NGKITGWAELNAGT

-445 SIEGL
+445 SVEGL

-467 NLPTGDAKYTSIKL
+467 NLPSGDAKYTSIKL
-481 TATIKTE
+481 TAKVE
-488 DGQKP
+488 AKEGQKP
-493 VVDVL
+493 AVT
-498 ELDQVADATPADGTF
+498 ELKLGEKADASPADGSF

-539 VGVTA
+539 VGVAA

>member
-1 MIPCRGANC
+1 MRTARLSN
-10 TSFELEK
+10 SRRK
-17 EVSCLDKSPCR
+17 SYVSTNLHA

-44 LLAVSFPGLA
+44 LLAVSFPGVA

-68 GDHTYGAYQVFKGD
+68 GDHTYGAYQVFKGE
-82 LAKVD
+82 LAEVD
-87 DKQVLSNIE
+87 GNKVLSNIE
-96 WGTGVNSDALLTAVA
+96 WGTGVNSDALLNALVQENLLT
-111 DANILDGVTAA
+111 GVTAQ
-122 SSAADVAKALEGADS
+122 SSAADVAKALESADS
-137 EKALAF
+137 AKALAF
-143 AKLVSKNLSTTKA
+143 AKLVSKNLSATKA
-156 DFTKTGDAAPFTY
+156 DFTKTGNEAPYTY
-169 KTGTIDPGYY
+169 KTGKVDAGYY
-179 VVVDTDTSASALT
+179 VVVDTDTNAAALT

-197 VVGPVKVESKSSV
+197 VVGPVEVASKSSV
-210 PTSDKKVQEN
+210 PTSGKKVQETT
-220 SGLAEGQVNDGETA
+220 GIDATKVNDGETA
-234 YDVRANYEI
+234 YHVTANYEI
-243 GQDVPF
+243 GMDVPF

-260 DYTTYKYAFV
+260 DYTTYKYTFV
-270 DELSKGFDFNADSVE
+270 DELSKGFTFNANSVE
-285 VYVGTTKVDAAKYEV
+285 VYVGTTKVDAANYKV
-300 TQETIADA
+300 TQETITDA
-308 GDYEDGTRIRIDF
+308 GDYKDGTRIRVAFD
-321 ANLKDVPGVTADSTI
+321 NLKDVPGVTADSTI

-352 AQPNK
+352 PQPNK

-362 SKSASDDE
+362 SKSASDDQ

-393 DADNPKTKLEGAEFR
+393 DADRPETKLQGAEFR

-415 KAATIT
+415 KAATI
-421 NDKIVGWTELDGGT
+421 NNGKITGWTDLNGGT
-435 TITVPNGGQF
+435 SITVPNGGQF
-445 SIEGL
+445 SVEGL

-481 TATIKTE
+481 TATVKTQE
-488 DGQKP
+488 GQKP
-493 VVDVL
+493 AVDVL
-498 ELDQVADATPADGTF
+498 QLGADADKTPADGTF

>member
-1 MIPCRGANC
+1 MRTARLSN
-10 TSFELEK
+10 SRRK
-17 EVSCLDKSPCR
+17 SYVSTNLHA

-44 LLAVSFPGLA
+44 LLAVSFPGVA

-68 GDHTYGAYQVFKGD
+68 GDHTYGAYQVFKGE
-82 LAKVD
+82 LAEVD
-87 DKQVLSNIE
+87 GNKVLSNIE
-96 WGTGVNSDALLTAVA
+96 WGTGVNSDALLNALVQENLLT
-111 DANILDGVTAA
+111 GVTAQ
-122 SSAADVAKALEGADS
+122 SSAADVAKALESADS
-137 EKALAF
+137 TKALAF
-143 AKLVSKNLSTTKA
+143 AKLVSKNLSATKA
-156 DFTKTGDAAPFTY
+156 DFTKTGTAAPFTY
-169 KTGTIDPGYY
+169 KTGTVAAGYY
-179 VVVDTDTSASALT
+179 VVVDTDTNAAALT

-197 VVGPVKVESKSSV
+197 VVGPVTVASKSSV
-210 PTSDKKVQEN
+210 PTSGKKVQETT
-220 SGLAEGQVNDGETA
+220 GIDATKVNDGETA
-234 YDVRANYEI
+234 YDVTANYEI
-243 GQDVPF
+243 GANVPF

-260 DYTTYKYAFV
+260 DYTTYKYTFV
-270 DELSKGFDFNADSVE
+270 DELSKGFTFNADSVE
-285 VYVGTTKVDAAKYEV
+285 VYVGTTKVDAGKYAV
-300 TQETIADA
+300 SQENITDA
-308 GDYEDGTRIRIDF
+308 GNYQDGTRIRVAFD
-321 ANLKDVPGVTADSTI
+321 NLKDVPGVTADSTI

-352 AQPNK
+352 PQPNK

-362 SKSASDDE
+362 SKSASDDQ

-393 DADNPKTKLEGAEFR
+393 DADKPETKLQGAEFR

-415 KAATIT
+415 KAATI
-421 NDKIVGWTELDGGT
+421 NNGKITGWTDLNDGT
-435 TITVPNGGQF
+435 SITVPNGGQF

-481 TATIKTE
+481 TATVKTQE
-488 DGQKP
+488 GQKP
-493 VVDVL
+493 AVDVL
-498 ELDQVADATPADGTF
+498 QLGADTDKTPADGTF

>member
-1 MIPCRGANC
+1 MSRQI
-10 TSFELEK
+10 S
-17 EVSCLDKSPCR
+17 VQ

-82 LAKVD
+82 LADVD
-87 DKQVLSNIE
+87 GKKVLSNIE
-96 WGTGVNSDALLTAVA
+96 WGTGVNSDALLKALDKAKLLTGITA
-111 DANILDGVTAA
+111 N

-137 EKALAF
+137 AKALAF
-143 AKLVSKNLSTTKA
+143 AKLVSKNLSDTKA
-156 DFTKTGDAAPFTY
+156 DFTKSGDAAPFTY
-169 KTGTIDPGYY
+169 KTGKVAPGYY
-179 VVVDTDTSASALT
+179 VVVDTDTNATALT

-197 VVGPVKVESKSSV
+197 VVGPVEVASKSSV
-210 PTSDKKVQEN
+210 PTSDKKVQEPTGVTEN
-220 SGLAEGQVNDGETA
+220 QVNDGETA
-234 YDVRANYEI
+234 YDVTANYEI
-243 GQDVPF
+243 GADVPF
-249 LLTGTVSKNIA
+249 LLTGTVSKNLA
-260 DYTTYKYAFV
+260 DYKTYKYAFV
-270 DELSKGFDFNADSVE
+270 DELSKGFDFNNDVE
-285 VYVGTTKVDAAKYEV
+285 VYVGTTKVDAANYAVSSEK
-300 TQETIADA
+300 IADA
-308 GDYEDGTRIRIDF
+308 GDYQDGTRIRIDF

-408 LVNADKT
+408 LVNAEKT

>member
-1 MIPCRGANC
+1 MRTARLSN
-10 TSFELEK
+10 SRRK
-17 EVSCLDKSPCR
+17 SYVSTNLHA

-44 LLAVSFPGLA
+44 LLAVSFPGVA

-68 GDHTYGAYQVFKGD
+68 GDHTYGAYQVFKGE
-82 LAKVD
+82 LAEVD
-87 DKQVLSNIE
+87 GNKVLSNIE
-96 WGTGVNSDALLTAVA
+96 WGTGVKPTELLAAVAGANLLTG
-111 DANILDGVTAA
+111 ITAG
-122 SSAADVAKALEGADS
+122 SSAADVAKALESADS
-137 EKALAF
+137 AKALAF
-143 AKLVSKNLSTTKA
+143 AKLVSKNLSTTKS
-156 DFTKTGDAAPFTY
+156 DFTKSGTAAPFTY
-169 KTGTIDPGYY
+169 KTGKVDAGYY
-179 VVVDTDTSASALT
+179 VVVDTDTNSSALT

-197 VVGPVKVESKSSV
+197 VVGPVTVASKSSV
-210 PTSDKKVQEN
+210 PTSGKKVQETT
-220 SGLAEGQVNDGETA
+220 GIDATKVNDGETA
-234 YDVRANYEI
+234 YDVTANYEI
-243 GQDVPF
+243 GANVPF

-260 DYTTYKYAFV
+260 DYTTYKYTFV
-270 DELSKGFDFNADSVE
+270 DELSKGFTFNADSVE
-285 VYVGTTKVDAAKYEV
+285 VYVGTTKVDAGKYAV
-300 TQETIADA
+300 SQENITDA
-308 GDYEDGTRIRIDF
+308 GNYQDGTRIRVAFD
-321 ANLKDVPGVTADSTI
+321 NLKDVPGVTADSTI

-352 AQPNK
+352 PQPNK

-362 SKSASDDE
+362 SKSASDDQ

-393 DADNPKTKLEGAEFR
+393 DADKPETKLQGAEFR
-408 LVNADKT
+408 LVNADKS
-415 KAATIT
+415 KAAIISNGKIT
-421 NDKIVGWTELDGGT
+421 GWAADVAGGT
-435 TITVPNGGQF
+435 TFEVPAGGKF
-445 SIEGL
+445 SVEGL

-481 TATIKTE
+481 TATVKTQE
-488 DGQKP
+488 GQKP
-493 VVDVL
+493 AVDVL
-498 ELDQVADATPADGTF
+498 QLGADTDKTPADGTF

>member
-1 MIPCRGANC
+1 MSRQISMQG
-10 TSFELEK
+10 
-17 EVSCLDKSPCR
+17 

-44 LLAVSFPGLA
+44 LLAVSFPGVA

-68 GDHTYGAYQVFKGD
+68 GDHTYGAYQVFKGE
-82 LAKVD
+82 LAEVD
-87 DKQVLSNIE
+87 GNKVLSNIE
-96 WGTGVNSDALLTAVA
+96 WGTGVDSAALLTAVV
-111 DANILDGVTAA
+111 DANLLDGVTAA
-122 SSAADVAKALEGADS
+122 SSAADVAKALEKADS
-137 EKALAF
+137 DKALAF

-156 DFTKTGDAAPFTY
+156 DFTKSGTAAPFTY
-169 KTGTIDPGYY
+169 KTGTVAAGYY
-179 VVVDTDTSASALT
+179 VVVDTDTKAAALT

-197 VVGPVKVESKSSV
+197 VVGPVTVASKSSV
-210 PTSDKKVQEN
+210 PTSDKKVQETTGIDT
-220 SGLAEGQVNDGETA
+220 SKVNDGETA
-234 YDVRANYEI
+234 YNVTANYEI
-243 GQDVPF
+243 GADVPF
-249 LLTGTVSKNIA
+249 LLTGTVSKNLA
-260 DYTTYKYAFV
+260 DYKTYKYAFV
-270 DELSKGFDFNADSVE
+270 DELSKGFTFNADSVE
-285 VYVGTTKVDAAKYEV
+285 VYVGKTKVDAGKYKV
-300 TQETIADA
+300 TSESISDA
-308 GDYEDGTRIRIDF
+308 GDYNDGTRVRVAFD
-321 ANLKDVPGVTADSTI
+321 NLKDVPGVTADSVI

-352 AQPNK
+352 PQPNK

-362 SKSASDDE
+362 SKSASDDQ

-393 DADNPKTKLEGAEFR
+393 DADKPETKLQGAEFR

-415 KAATIT
+415 KAATI
-421 NDKIVGWTELDGGT
+421 NNGKITGWTDLNGGT
-435 TITVPNGGQF
+435 SITVPNGGQF

-450 DADVQYYLE
+450 DAGVQYYLE
-459 ETKAPTGY
+459 ETKAPAGY

-481 TATIKTE
+481 TATVKTQE
-488 DGQKP
+488 GQKP
-493 VVDVL
+493 AVDVL
-498 ELDQVADATPADGTF
+498 QLGADTDKTPADGTF

>member
-1 MIPCRGANC
+1 MSRQISVQR
-10 TSFELEK
+10 
-17 EVSCLDKSPCR
+17 
-28 GGVRA
+28 GVRA

-54 KAADDPTITVTSQE
+54 KAAGDPTITVTSQE
-68 GDHTYGAYQVFKGD
+68 GDHTYGAYQVFDGD
-82 LAKVD
+82 LADVD
-87 DKQVLSNIE
+87 GKQVLSNIE
-96 WGTGVNSDALLTAVA
+96 WGTGVNSDALLNALVQE
-111 DANILDGVTAA
+111 NLLPGVTAD
-122 SSAADVAKALEGADS
+122 SSAADVAKALEGADGA
-137 EKALAF
+137 KALAF
-143 AKLVSKNLSTTKA
+143 AKLVSKNLSGTKA
-156 DFTKTGDAAPFTY
+156 DFTKTGDVAPYTY
-169 KTGTIDPGYY
+169 KTGTIDAGYY
-179 VVVDTDTSASALT
+179 VVVDTDKDASALT
-192 TPILQ
+192 TPILR
-197 VVGPVKVESKSSV
+197 VVGPVTVESKSSV
-210 PTSDKKVQEN
+210 PTSDKKVQETTGIDT
-220 SGLAEGQVNDGETA
+220 SKVNDGETA
-234 YDVRANYEI
+234 YDVTANYEI
-243 GQDVPF
+243 GADVPF

-260 DYTTYKYAFV
+260 DYNTYKYAFV

-285 VYVGTTKVDAAKYEV
+285 VYVGTTKVDAANYKV
-300 TQETIADA
+300 TSEKIADA
-308 GDYEDGTRIRIDF
+308 GDYQDGTRIRIDF
-321 ANLKDVPGVTADSTI
+321 ANLKDVPGVDANSKI

-384 TYKVDSEKV
+384 TYKVDAEKV
-393 DADNPKTKLEGAEFR
+393 DADDSAKKLEGAEFR

-415 KAATIT
+415 KAAIIADGKIT
-421 NDKIVGWTELDGGT
+421 GWAENVAGGT
-435 TITVPNGGQF
+435 TFAVPAGGQF

-450 DADVQYYLE
+450 DSDVQYYLE

-467 NLPTGDAKYTSIKL
+467 NLPSGDAKYTPIML
-481 TATIKTE
+481 TSSLKTE
-488 DGQKP
+488 PGQKP
-493 VVDVL
+493 VVE
-498 ELDQVADATPADGTF
+498 ELKLGEKADATPEDGTF
-513 STLQIKNSKGS
+513 STLQIQNSRGS

>member
-1 MIPCRGANC
+1 MSRQI
-10 TSFELEK
+10 SMQ
-17 EVSCLDKSPCR
+17 

-44 LLAVSFPGLA
+44 LLAVSFPGVA

-68 GDHTYGAYQVFKGD
+68 GDHTYGAYQVFKGEI
-82 LAKVD
+82 AEVD
-87 DKQVLSNIE
+87 GNKVLSNIE
-96 WGTGVNSDALLTAVA
+96 WGTGVNSDALLNALVQENLLT
-111 DANILDGVTAA
+111 GVTAQ
-122 SSAADVAKALEGADS
+122 SSAADVAKALESADS
-137 EKALAF
+137 AKALAF
-143 AKLVSKNLSTTKA
+143 AKLVSKNLSATKA
-156 DFTKTGDAAPFTY
+156 DFTKTGTDAPFTY
-169 KTGTIDPGYY
+169 KTGKVDAGYY
-179 VVVDTDTSASALT
+179 VVVDTDTNAAALT

-197 VVGPVKVESKSSV
+197 VVGPVTVASKSSV
-210 PTSDKKVQEN
+210 PTSGKKVQETTGIDT
-220 SGLAEGQVNDGETA
+220 SKVNDGETA
-234 YDVRANYEI
+234 YDVTANYEI
-243 GQDVPF
+243 GANVPF
-249 LLTGTVSKNIA
+249 LLDGTVSQNIA
-260 DYTTYKYAFV
+260 DYKTYKYAFV
-270 DELSKGFDFNADSVE
+270 DELSKGFTFNADSVE
-285 VYVGTTKVDAAKYEV
+285 VYVGTTKVDAAKYTV

-308 GDYEDGTRIRIDF
+308 GKYKDGTRIRVAF

-352 AQPNK
+352 PQPNK

-362 SKSASDDE
+362 SKSASDDQ

-393 DADNPKTKLEGAEFR
+393 DADKPETKLQGAEFR
-408 LVNADKT
+408 LVNADKS
-415 KAATIT
+415 KAAIISDGKIT
-421 NDKIVGWTELDGGT
+421 GWAADVAGGT
-435 TITVPNGGQF
+435 TFAVPAGGKF
-445 SIEGL
+445 SVEGL

-481 TATIKTE
+481 TATVKTQE
-488 DGQKP
+488 GQKP
-493 VVDVL
+493 AVDVL
-498 ELDQVADATPADGTF
+498 QLGADTDKTPADGTF

>member
-1 MIPCRGANC
+1 M
-10 TSFELEK
+10 
-17 EVSCLDKSPCR
+17 
-28 GGVRA
+28 
-33 VAVAFA
+33 
-39 TVLAL
+39 
-44 LLAVSFPGLA
+44 A

-68 GDHTYGAYQVFKGD
+68 GDHTYGAYQVFKGE
-82 LAKVD
+82 LADVD
-87 DKQVLSNIE
+87 GNKGLSNIE
-96 WGTGVNSDALLTAVA
+96 WGTGVNSDALLNALVQENLLT
-111 DANILDGVTAA
+111 GVTAQ
-122 SSAADVAKALEGADS
+122 SSAADVAKALEGADGA
-137 EKALAF
+137 KALAF
-143 AKLVSKNLSTTKA
+143 AKLVSKNLSATKA
-156 DFTKTGDAAPFTY
+156 DFTKTGDVAPFTY
-169 KTGTIDPGYY
+169 KTDKVDAGYY
-179 VVVDTDTSASALT
+179 VVVDTDKGASALT

-197 VVGPVKVESKSSV
+197 VVGPVTVESKSSV
-210 PTSDKKVQEN
+210 PTSGKKVQETT
-220 SGLAEGQVNDGETA
+220 GIDATKVNDGETA
-234 YDVRANYEI
+234 YDVTANYEI
-243 GQDVPF
+243 GADVPF

-285 VYVGTTKVDAAKYEV
+285 VYAGTAKVDAAKYAV
-300 TQETIADA
+300 TSEKIADA
-308 GDYEDGTRIRIDF
+308 GNYQDGTRIRIDF
-321 ANLKDVPGVTADSTI
+321 ANLKDVPGVDANSTI

-362 SKSASDDE
+362 SKSASDDQ

-393 DADNPKTKLEGAEFR
+393 DADKPDTKLEGAEFR

-415 KAATIT
+415 KAAKINNGKIT
-421 NDKIVGWTELDGGT
+421 GWAELDAGSV
-435 TITVPNGGQF
+435 ITVPNGGQF
-445 SIEGL
+445 SVEGL

-481 TATIKTE
+481 TSSLKTE
-488 DGQKP
+488 PGQEP
-493 VVDVL
+493 VVN
-498 ELDQVADATPADGTF
+498 ELKLGEKADASPADGTF